1 MAQTQRADRPTTITK
16 EVIMS
21 TGAWDPDKK
30 TTHQE
35 VVIDAALLDRLLKI
49 ALQDSL
55 EDLPNVMSVE
65 DQQGNAIMLAGQ
77 SGWDRALKDYSDGE
91 LIALI
96 KFFTLV
102 EMQLPSWVGG
112 SQSPVIAITAQL
124 KHRGVKLE
132 RELLLWIRKNS
143 TNRFIPNGAVL

>member
-1 MAQTQRADRPTTITK
+1 MT
-16 EVIMS
+16 

-35 VVIDAALLDRLLKI
+35 VVIDAALLERLLQI

-55 EDLPNVMSVE
+55 EDLPDLMSAE

-77 SGWDRALKDYSDGE
+77 SAWDTALNDYADAE

-112 SQSPVIAITAQL
+112 SQSPVIAITALL

-132 RELLLWIRKNS
+132 RDLLLWIRKHSN
-143 TNRFIPNGAVL
+143 NRFIPNGAIL